1 MVLGLAPIP
10 WARAP
15 REARIPW
22 PHYLSPLGRRASR
35 GGREAIGIGIGIRI
49 RIGIGIEIEIEIGI
63 GIGIGIGIR
72 LAQLWFQSETIY
84 QSVFFMN

>member
-22 PHYLSPLGRRASR
+22 CQYLSPLGRRAKR
-35 GGREAIGIGIGIRI
+35 GGREAIG
-49 RIGIGIEIEIEIGI
+49 IEIEIGI
-63 GIGIGIGIR
+63 GIGISIGIGIGAGHRATRGAR
-72 LAQLWFQSETIY
+72 LAQSWFQSETIY

>member
-22 PHYLSPLGRRASR
+22 CQYLSPLGRRAKR
-35 GGREAIGIGIGIRI
+35 GGREATGIGI

-63 GIGIGIGIR
+63 GIGIGIGIQIGIGIGVGHR
-72 LAQLWFQSETIY
+72 A
-84 QSVFFMN
+84 

>member
-1 MVLGLAPIP
+1 MGLAPIP

-22 PHYLSPLGRRASR
+22 SQYLSPLGRRASR
-35 GGREAIGIGIGIRI
+35 GGREAIGIGIGI
-49 RIGIGIEIEIEIGI
+49 GIWIEIEIGI

-72 LAQLWFQSETIY
+72 IGIGIGVGVGHRA
-84 QSVFFMN
+84 